1 MQPQSQPHVSRRR
14 SPLLLAVTAALFV
27 LMPLLV
33 WHQTWFGTQLSDRQI
48 DEYLAAKRER
58 RIQHALSQISDRILR
73 GDPSARRCHPGVAAL
88 ARHPAAAIRITA
100 SWVMGQDNTSSLFHD
115 AFLGLLNDSDVMV
128 RRNAALS
135 LVRFQNSSGRAEL
148 IRMLRPYVFRA
159 SAAGRVSIQAGSGQN
174 VGSGTLVARITPDHG
189 QDIEVRSSF
198 AGRVE
203 AVLARHGS
211 QVEAG
216 DALVTV
222 EPVPEQVWE
231 ALRAL
236 YLVGRDE
243 DLPEVT
249 RYERIGDT
257 PSELTRQQARLTA
270 RAIRARSEHRS
281 TY

>member
-1 MQPQSQPHVSRRR
+1 MQPQSPSQPPRRR
-14 SPLLLAVTAALFV
+14 SPVILTVTAALFV

-33 WHQTWFGTQLSDRQI
+33 WHQTWFGAKLSDRQI

-73 GDPSARRCHPGVAAL
+73 GDPSARRWHPRVAAL
-88 ARHPAAAIRITA
+88 ARHPAAPIRITA
-100 SWVMGQDNTSSLFHD
+100 SWVMGQDNTSSLFHNALLD
-115 AFLGLLNDSDVMV
+115 MLNDSDVMV

-135 LVRFQNSSGRAEL
+135 LVRFQDASGRAEL
-148 IRMLRPYVFRA
+148 IRMLHPYVFRA
-159 SAAGRVSIQAGSGQN
+159 SVTGRVSIKTSPGQQ
-174 VGSGTLVARITPDHG
+174 VGSGSLVARITADQG
-189 QDIEVRSSF
+189 RGIEVRSSF

-203 AVLARHGS
+203 AVLARHES
-211 QVEAG
+211 QVEPG

-222 EPVPEQVWE
+222 EPVPEQIWE

-249 RYERIGDT
+249 RYERIGDA

-270 RAIRARSEHRS
+270 QAIRARSERRS